1 MRTPLNDG
9 WPYIMSIYHKL
20 RCFLHT
26 HRIHCSGRAVS
37 IQTQRS
43 RECFNMFGCDTTT
56 SSAIY
61 LNAKVHWCRLSY
73 LDTWWIY
80 THAWNCLKSKFII
93 NIIFLYIHNYTWYFE
108 IWDMCVVCDECYDDV
123 MIQANRDLDW
133 MDRLV
138 WIATTGKLLQDRLW
152 LDRSGLVVVS
162 RLVRLMSCWKGR
174 RVYWQVV

>member
-1 MRTPLNDG
+1 MMDG
-9 WPYIMSIYHKL
+9 HILCRRFITNFGVFCTHTVYIVQAA
-20 RCFLHT
+20 RCQSK
-26 HRIHCSGRAVS
+26 HRKAGNVS
-37 IQTQRS
+37 KCLDVTQR
-43 RECFNMFGCDTTT
+43 
-56 SSAIY
+56 
-61 LNAKVHWCRLSY
+61 RLAQSTWMQKCI
-73 LDTWWIY
+73 DVDWVIWTWWIY

-123 MIQANRDLDW
+123 MIQANRDFKDW

-152 LDRSGLVVVS
+152 LDRSGLVVVP